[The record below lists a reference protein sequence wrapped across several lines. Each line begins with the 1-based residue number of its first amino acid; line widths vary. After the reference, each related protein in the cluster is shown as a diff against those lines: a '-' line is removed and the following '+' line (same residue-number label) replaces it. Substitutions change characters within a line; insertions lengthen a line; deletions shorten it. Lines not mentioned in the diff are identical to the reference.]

1 MVCCCISC
9 KAGPCSQG
17 LPCQGPAELGEAVQ
31 TSLAVTSPR
40 SCPLPWS
47 FPWHRHTC
55 WGGQWCLLPRPCSPG
70 PVPTPGAHEVP
81 AATFSHSCCPCQHG
95 TVAWPPVRA
104 PRRWAQPPVLQQGTQ
119 LRGYPSPQSQGHG
132 WAPPGLFLSMGQQ
145 PRGVVAHSAGH
156 RTPGQP
162 LWLRE
167 LLQWGGSR
175 SGLCWHPAAPS
186 PHSPLHSGIDPS
198 PRTVPDNK

>member
-40 SCPLPWS
+40 SCPRPWS

-119 LRGYPSPQSQGHG
+119 LRGYPSPQSQSHS

-145 PRGVVAHSAGH
+145 PRGVGLTQLGTGHQDSPFGSESSCSGEGAGQGCAGTQQH
-156 RTPGQP
+156 HLPT
-162 LWLRE
+162 
-167 LLQWGGSR
+167 
-175 SGLCWHPAAPS
+175 APC
-186 PHSPLHSGIDPS
+186 
-198 PRTVPDNK
+198 TQA